1 MELNEYKLLIEERFN
16 KLNDDEKDSIRAIIG
31 TSAARSLTKIFGPE
45 MQHAIK
51 LGPIKNPKIK
61 KRGLGT
67 R

>member
-16 KLNDDEKDSIRAIIG
+16 KLNDDEKDSIRSLMG
-31 TSAARSLTKIFGPE
+31 TSTAQSLAKVLGPE

-51 LGPIKNPKIK
+51 LGPIKKPMVK
-61 KRGLGT
+61 KRGLAT